1 VPNTGPKEDT
11 DVLGK
16 AFEKKQSLDDVRATA
31 GIESST
37 EAERL
42 RHIERLKTDPAY
54 RKQAEIE
61 ARKAAKN
68 KSAPPFTT

>member
-1 VPNTGPKEDT
+1 
-11 DVLGK
+11 
-16 AFEKKQSLDDVRATA
+16 LDDVRATA